1 MELKDHREE
10 GRSEPQGRGK
20 SRREERDDG
29 PVEERDPPHAQRPR
43 GPADYSSYLKVL
55 PDLFREFKDEK
66 SGLEYMVWANLSK
79 NSRRKNVTFESTG
92 VKVELTSEQCKD
104 DAGLRVYYTKEDNFD
119 ILIPQKLDPE
129 IFPDPVEPEEP
140 EPEPEEEVPSATSV
154 IEDSDQ
160 KKPPTQP
167 GSKKA
172 SRAASQLSALDA
184 AEVGDGAEDGEEEAD
199 TEETLKPERFG
210 LDGKNGVGGV
220 WHIDFLT
227 VPDGPKKINNWNI
240 QRYYENELKTCPVLT
255 PDESGPGIEI
265 KLPIPEGVADKKSLE
280 VGIWNKLTRKWETED
295 ISINEQKDGSIF
307 FCTKQTGAFRFFIG
321 KCLGFHAPGQT
332 LVIH

>member
-1 MELKDHREE
+1 MLKFSDQLTLE
-10 GRSEPQGRGK
+10 
-20 SRREERDDG
+20 
-29 PVEERDPPHAQRPR
+29 
-43 GPADYSSYLKVL
+43 YLKN
-55 PDLFREFKDEK
+55 PKGHIDDQSDDLFREFKDEK

-92 VKVELTSEQCKD
+92 VKVELTSEQCKE

-129 IFPDPVEPEEP
+129 TFPDPIEPEEPEEP
-140 EPEPEEEVPSATSV
+140 EPEAEGEETVPSATSV
-154 IEDSDQ
+154 NEDSNSEN
-160 KKPPTQP
+160 KAPPEA

-184 AEVGDGAEDGEEEAD
+184 AEVNGEDDAEGEEGD
-199 TEETLKPERFG
+199 SEETIKPERFG

-220 WHIDFLT
+220 WHIDFLS
-227 VPDGPKKINNWNI
+227 VPDGPKKINNWTI
-240 QRYYENELKTCPVLT
+240 QRYYENELKTCDVMT

-307 FCTKQTGAFRFFIG
+307 FCTKHTGAFRFFIG
-321 KCLGFHAPGQT
+321 KRHQSKIPGA
-332 LVIH
+332 

>member
-1 MELKDHREE
+1 
-10 GRSEPQGRGK
+10 
-20 SRREERDDG
+20 
-29 PVEERDPPHAQRPR
+29 
-43 GPADYSSYLKVL
+43 
-55 PDLFREFKDEK
+55 
-66 SGLEYMVWANLSK
+66 MVWANLSK

-92 VKVELTSEQCKD
+92 VKVELTSEQCKE

-129 IFPDPVEPEEP
+129 TFPDPIEPEEPEEP
-140 EPEPEEEVPSATSV
+140 EPEAEGEEAVPSATSV
-154 IEDSDQ
+154 NEDSNSEN
-160 KKPPTQP
+160 KAPPEA

-184 AEVGDGAEDGEEEAD
+184 AEVGEDNAEGEEGD
-199 TEETLKPERFG
+199 TEETIKPERFG

-220 WHIDFLT
+220 WHIDFLS
-227 VPDGPKKINNWNI
+227 VPDGPKKINNWTI
-240 QRYYENELKTCPVLT
+240 QRYYENELKTCDVMT

-307 FCTKQTGAFRFFIG
+307 FCTKHTGAFRFFIG
-321 KCLGFHAPGQT
+321 K
-332 LVIH
+332 